1 MRAKLIINCV
11 DFTPWVL
18 EEGLEQ
24 YEILRQERSVVT
36 LDGVD
41 YRSSSVKR
49 GMSVSLTRMKD
60 DTWRRLLSALEV
72 RPVQAQYADDR
83 LGVCTKLFYV
93 SGPSAAA
100 KTVRGGH
107 TYFSGGSFE
116 LEEK

>member
-1 MRAKLIINCV
+1 MRAKLIINGV

-60 DTWRRLLSALEV
+60 DTWRRLLGALRT
-72 RPVQAQYADDR
+72 RPARVEYVDD
-83 LGVCTKLFYV
+83 LHGEMQKLFYV
-93 SGPSAAA
+93 SGPTATTRA
-100 KTVRGGH
+100 VRGNT
-107 TYFSGGSFE
+107 TYYGGGSFS

>member
-1 MRAKLIINCV
+1 MRAKLIINGV

-41 YRSSSVKR
+41 YRSSAVKR

-60 DTWRRLLSALEV
+60 DTWHRLLGALRT
-72 RPVQAQYADDR
+72 RPVRVEYVDD
-83 LGVCTKLFYV
+83 LHGEMQKLFYV
-93 SGPSAAA
+93 SGPTATTRA
-100 KTVRGGH
+100 VRGNT
-107 TYFSGGSFE
+107 TYYGGGSFS